1 MVVVKIGDGL
11 GNQIYNYVCGYA
23 VAKHN
28 NEALK
33 LDTSECD
40 NSALRVY
47 MLGFFDLDTHMRE
60 SFPNKTFW
68 QKVYKRL
75 RRNIKYHVIL
85 EKDYLKYDEQVFRKK
100 IFRDKYLHGYW
111 QNLKYFQMYQPD
123 IIRQLK
129 PSYDQSQ
136 EMINTCKLLREE
148 NTCAIHMRGGDID
161 MLPVGYFE
169 KAISYMDKRKNNPT
183 YIVFSNQMEK
193 AKKYL
198 KDMKVAYKT
207 ISDYGEFSDI
217 DEFFLMS
224 SCQGQII
231 SNSSYSRW
239 AALISENKMV
249 VAPDLKNYNE
259 VLYPNDW
266 NLI

>member
-161 MLPVGYFE
+161 MLP
-169 KAISYMDKRKNNPT
+169 A
-183 YIVFSNQMEK
+183 
-193 AKKYL
+193 A
-198 KDMKVAYKT
+198 
-207 ISDYGEFSDI
+207 
-217 DEFFLMS
+217 FLD
-224 SCQGQII
+224 QKFQQLVQPGII
-231 SNSSYSRW
+231 TGT
-239 AALISENKMV
+239 
-249 VAPDLKNYNE
+249 
-259 VLYPNDW
+259 
-266 NLI
+266 